1 MKIYFSEMRTTWG
14 SIYLAATSRGLAGV
28 QMGGSKKKWLTSLRR
43 RFPLAEGIEGGSAFL
58 REAQRELREYLSGR
72 RSAFRVKVDWA
83 GLTNFQR
90 SVLRAVNAI
99 PYGKTRTY
107 GEIAQ
112 RIKRPRAARAVG
124 GAVGGNPYAPIVP
137 CHRVLAANGMLGGYS
152 GAGGVKTKKR
162 LLELEQAELKIG
174 GRG

>member
-1 MKIYFSEMRTTWG
+1 MKIFISQMHSSWG

-28 QMGGSKKKWLTSLRR
+28 QMGGSKKNWLTSLRR
-43 RFPLAEGIEGGSAFL
+43 RFPLAEGIEGDSAFL
-58 REAQRELREYLSGR
+58 REAQRELREYFSGR
-72 RSAFRVKVDWA
+72 RSDFRVRMDWA

-90 SVLRAVNAI
+90 SVLREVNAI
-99 PYGKTRTY
+99 PFGKTRTY

-112 RIKRPRAARAVG
+112 RIQRPRAARAVG

-137 CHRVLAANGMLGGYS
+137 CHRVLAANGVLGGYS

-162 LLELEQAELKIG
+162 LLELEKADTPK
-174 GRG
+174 